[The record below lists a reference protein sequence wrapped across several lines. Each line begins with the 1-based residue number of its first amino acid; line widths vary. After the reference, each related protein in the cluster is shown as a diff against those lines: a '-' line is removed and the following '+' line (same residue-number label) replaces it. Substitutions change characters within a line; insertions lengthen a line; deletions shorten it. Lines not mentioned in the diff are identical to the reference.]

1 MSSKIP
7 SQFFSSTRAYVTGI
21 STFLLSQPS
30 QYRTKT
36 TSKTEISSVSSFLP
50 KSAFFPPFPALKYH
64 TFTNTVP
71 ITLINSSLSASY
83 SQFCE
88 GCESKK
94 CKIAGCARARTRE
107 SPIFTLHFVVNFSP
121 RFLPHF
127 PSHLRA
133 KKSQFP
139 PQNTP
144 SISSK
149 IIRLHQKFIIIHQK
163 LCSHRAK
170 ILSHQAR
177 YFLPQNTKN
186 VGDNSKNLPRF
197 SKNVRRFFENLL
209 RF

>member
-1 MSSKIP
+1 MTDWGLSP
-7 SQFFSSTRAYVTGI
+7 TRAYVTGI

-30 QYRTKT
+30 QYRPKITP
-36 TSKTEISSVSSFLP
+36 KTEISSVSSFLP
-50 KSAFFPPFPALKYH
+50 KSTFFPPFPALKYH
-64 TFTNTVP
+64 SFTNPVP
-71 ITLINSSLSASY
+71 ITLINSSLTAYY

-107 SPIFTLHFVVNFSP
+107 SPIFPPHYVVIFNP
-121 RFLPHF
+121 RFLPRF

-133 KKSQFP
+133 QKSQFP
-139 PQNTP
+139 T
-144 SISSK
+144 SK
-149 IIRLHQKFIIIHQK
+149 FTEEFLYIIRLHQKFIIIHQK

-170 ILSHQAR
+170 TLSHQAR

-197 SKNVRRFFENLL
+197 SKNVRRFFENLP

>member
-1 MSSKIP
+1 MRSNDRLGFKP
-7 SQFFSSTRAYVTGI
+7 YARVRNRDFYFFAFT
-21 STFLLSQPS
+21 TFTVPHKNQL
-30 QYRTKT
+30 KT
-36 TSKTEISSVSSFLP
+36 AISSVSSFLP
-50 KSAFFPPFPALKYH
+50 KSALFLPFPALYH
-64 TFTNTVP
+64 CNFTNVVP
-71 ITLINSSLSASY
+71 NTLINSSLTASY

-107 SPIFTLHFVVNFSP
+107 SPIFTLHFIVIFAP
-121 RFLPHF
+121 PLPPHF

-149 IIRLHQKFIIIHQK
+149 NVRLHQKFIITHQK

-170 ILSHQAR
+170 RLSHQAR

-186 VGDNSKNLPRF
+186 VGDNSKNLQRF
-197 SKNVRRFFENLL
+197 SKNVRRFFENLP